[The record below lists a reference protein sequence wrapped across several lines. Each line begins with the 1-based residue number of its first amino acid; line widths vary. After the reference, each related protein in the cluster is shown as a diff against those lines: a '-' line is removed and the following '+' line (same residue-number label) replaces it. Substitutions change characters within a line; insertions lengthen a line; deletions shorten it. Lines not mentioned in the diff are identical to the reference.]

1 MVADRFAA
9 RLSQNSI
16 NRQST
21 SHYRILHD
29 IRIVVC
35 EPKKTLCMMLFFLRA
50 RTMGMGWG
58 IRGGNRLPSKCL
70 TPKGKGKQR
79 K

>member
-1 MVADRFAA
+1 MVAARFVAL
-9 RLSQNSI
+9 RRKNSI

-29 IRIVVC
+29 IRIGVC
-35 EPKKTLCMMLFFLRA
+35 EPKKTLCMMFFFLRA
-50 RTMGMGWG
+50 RTMGTGRG
-58 IRGGNRLPSKCL
+58 IRDGNRLLSRRP
-70 TPKGKGKQR
+70 TPKGKGRQR

>member
-1 MVADRFAA
+1 MVAARFVAL
-9 RLSQNSI
+9 RRKNSI

-29 IRIVVC
+29 IRIGIA

-58 IRGGNRLPSKCL
+58 IRGGDRLPSRRP